1 MKGSREEEEG
11 ERRRESSPTIA
22 SFLPSL
28 PQSFLSLPLS
38 LLSRLLALLYLLQR
52 LASFEAIPDYAG
64 YLVYVLT
71 QVTQEDERS
80 RAVAGLILK
89 NNVHTLVDCS
99 PPVISYVKDSVLNA
113 LGDANAMVRTTVTIV
128 IDSLLMAHG
137 VSSWPEAMGKLVQ
150 SMDSQ
155 NEAELDVSRLF
166 YFSMER

>member
-1 MKGSREEEEG
+1 M
-11 ERRRESSPTIA
+11 
-22 SFLPSL
+22 
-28 PQSFLSLPLS
+28 
-38 LLSRLLALLYLLQR
+38 LQR

-99 PPVISYVKDSVLNA
+99 PPVISYVKESVLNA

-155 NEAELDVSRLF
+155 NEAELDVSAAALLF
-166 YFSMER
+166 GFGGGGMFLCRESV